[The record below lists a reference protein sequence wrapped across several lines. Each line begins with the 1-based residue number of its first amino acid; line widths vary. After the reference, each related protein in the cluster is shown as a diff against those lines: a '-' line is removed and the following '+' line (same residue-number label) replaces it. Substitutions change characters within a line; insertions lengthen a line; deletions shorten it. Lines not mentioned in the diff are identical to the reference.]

1 MHGVL
6 INKFGGSSG
15 IRDQGALEAALLRPQ
30 SGYYPDLI
38 AEAAAL
44 FESLAVNHPFVD
56 GNKRIA
62 FAAMDTFLRINGK
75 NCKRIQKKPTSKLSK
90 CLIHKP

>member
-44 FESLAVNHPFVD
+44 F
-56 GNKRIA
+56 
-62 FAAMDTFLRINGK
+62 
-75 NCKRIQKKPTSKLSK
+75 
-90 CLIHKP
+90 